1 MLNDVNPV
9 TKQLWIFSFLVSLV
23 ISGLINFLAIELL
36 KGSFLYGFPIKLDD
50 AVGIGSFIARLINS
64 VLLGAILTPL
74 LYYVIKYLQTRVRI

>member
-50 AVGIGSFIARLINS
+50 AVGIASFIARLINS

>member
-64 VLLGAILTPL
+64 VLLGAILTFL
-74 LYYVIKYLQTRVRI
+74 LYYVIKYLQIRVRI